1 MDNTTAPPS
10 SSGAVPSREELE
22 RRLRALEEQ
31 ARLTHDILDLAATLG
46 DFQTSINK
54 LHTPD
59 MLLAETASR
68 IATLTH
74 FAGMA
79 FWLVDEHTSDFTLS
93 QCTPPEYQPM
103 VERETQAAI
112 EHGFFAV
119 ALRENRPIVI
129 YSQEG
134 HMRLVYHVLAT
145 SSRTR
150 GMFLGFMPRSDPNV
164 PGLILSLTTIILKNC
179 ANALESFELYS
190 LLRQGARLLGDEADP
205 STR

>member
-1 MDNTTAPPS
+1 MDDQPTPPPS
-10 SSGAVPSREELE
+10 AAPAPSREELE
-22 RRLRALEEQ
+22 KRLRALEEQ
-31 ARLTHDILDLAATLG
+31 ARFTHDILDLAATLG

-59 MLLAETASR
+59 MLLAETSR
-68 IATLTH
+68 RIDSLTR
-74 FAGMA
+74 FAGTA
-79 FWLVDEHTSDFTLS
+79 FWLVDEHTSDFALAR
-93 QCTPPEYQPM
+93 CTPPEYQSM

-112 EHGFFAV
+112 EKGFFAV

-134 HMRLVYHVLAT
+134 EMRLVYHVLAT

-150 GMFLGFMPRSDPNV
+150 GMFLGFMPRGEANV
-164 PGLILSLTTIILKNC
+164 PSLILSLVTIILKSC

-190 LLRQGARLLGDEADP
+190 LLRQGARLQDDTSSCP
-205 STR
+205 SE